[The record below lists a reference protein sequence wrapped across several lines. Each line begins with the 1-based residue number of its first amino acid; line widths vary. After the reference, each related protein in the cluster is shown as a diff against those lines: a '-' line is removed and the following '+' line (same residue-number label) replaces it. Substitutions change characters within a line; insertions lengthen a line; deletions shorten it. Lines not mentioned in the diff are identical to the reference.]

1 MNQGPTGAAE
11 RCGACRYYLQNKDSN
26 PKDPV
31 GLCRRYPPHA
41 GDGASD
47 STWPDV
53 SDLDWCGEFAATR

>member
-1 MNQGPTGAAE
+1 VNQGPTGAAE
-11 RCGACRYYLQNKDSN
+11 RCGACRFYLQNKDSN

>member
-11 RCGACRYYLQNKDSN
+11 RCGACRFYLQNKDSN